1 MGLPLRGASLLKHA
15 GIKTLQVAF
24 PERAAE
30 RIVDRKLN
38 KMSAF
43 GDLMERM
50 SNGLRDSTPFIC
62 ESSWIWVSAVIRKS
76 LSWGRAGLTKLMSVC
91 DYTSRHTGMPAE
103 RNTPSVSNYRSW
115 DQMGAGNESEML
127 ARC

>member
-1 MGLPLRGASLLKHA
+1 M
-15 GIKTLQVAF
+15 
-24 PERAAE
+24 
-30 RIVDRKLN
+30 DRKLN

-76 LSWGRAGLTKLMSVC
+76 LSWGKAGLTKLMSAC
-91 DYTSRHTGMPAE
+91 DYTSRHTRTPAE

-115 DQMGAGNESEML
+115 DQMGTGNESEML
-127 ARC
+127 A